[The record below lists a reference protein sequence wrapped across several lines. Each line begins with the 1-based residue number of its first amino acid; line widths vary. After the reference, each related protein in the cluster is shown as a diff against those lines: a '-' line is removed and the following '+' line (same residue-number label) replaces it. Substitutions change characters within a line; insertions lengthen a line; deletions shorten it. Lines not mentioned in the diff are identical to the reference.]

1 MSHAMI
7 KTLPAL
13 GALVFPIT
21 LLAGCVSFGAKPPPS
36 LLTLTPVAQPAVG
49 QTQRVAIAQPGAAVA
64 LSAGGRT
71 TTLSAAV
78 PPVAGAASLTIDSV
92 SVPQAIATPRVPVE
106 SGGQVTYVKGALWVE
121 VPARLFARLVGDTVT
136 ARTGR
141 VVLST
146 AQSYATGSAQLTGEL
161 RRFGIDEATQSAV
174 VTFDATLIRSSE
186 GGAVEKQRFEARVPV
201 SSIDAAGAGAGLNDA
216 ANQVAAQVADWVGR

>member
-1 MSHAMI
+1 MI
-7 KTLPAL
+7 RTVPAL
-13 GALVFPIT
+13 LALS
-21 LLAGCVSFGAKPPPS
+21 LATGCVSFGAKPPPS
-36 LLTLTPVAQPAVG
+36 LLTLTPIAQPPVG
-49 QTQRVAIAQPGAAVA
+49 ETQRVAIASPGSAVA

-78 PPVAGAASLTIDSV
+78 PATAGSASLTIDSF
-92 SVPQAIATPRVPVE
+92 SVPQAIATTRVPVE
-106 SGGQVTYVKGALWVE
+106 GGGQVTYIKGALWVE
-121 VPARLFARLVGDTVT
+121 PPARLFARLVGDTVT

-161 RRFGIDEATQSAV
+161 RRFGIDEAGSAAV

-186 GGAVEKQRFEARVPV
+186 GGTVEKQRFEARVPV
-201 SSIDAAGAGAGLNDA
+201 SAIDPAGAGAGLNTA
-216 ANQVAAQVADWVGR
+216 ANQVAAQVADWVGK

>member
-1 MSHAMI
+1 MRHAIIRAM
-7 KTLPAL
+7 PAL
-13 GALVFPIT
+13 LPLALV
-21 LLAGCVSFGAKPPPS
+21 GCVSFGAKPPPS
-36 LLTLTPVAQPAVG
+36 LLTLTPVAQPPVG
-49 QTQRVAIAQPGAAVA
+49 EAQRVAITAPGAAVA
-64 LSAGGRT
+64 LSAGGKT

-78 PPVAGAASLTIDSV
+78 PATAGSASLTIDSF
-92 SVPQAIATPRVPVE
+92 SVPQQIATNRVPVE
-106 SGGQVTYVKGALWVE
+106 GGGQVTYIKGALWVE
-121 VPARLFARLVGDTVT
+121 PPARLFGRLVGDTVT

-161 RRFGIDEATQSAV
+161 RRFGIDEASNSAV

-201 SSIDAAGAGAGLNDA
+201 SAIDPAGAGAGLNAA
-216 ANQVAAQVADWVGR
+216 ANQVAAQVADWGGK

>member
-1 MSHAMI
+1 MI
-7 KTLPAL
+7 RTVPAL
-13 GALVFPIT
+13 LALT
-21 LLAGCVSFGAKPPPS
+21 LATGCVSFGAKPPPS
-36 LLTLTPVAQPAVG
+36 LLTLTPTAQPPVG
-49 QTQRVAIAQPGAAVA
+49 ETQRVAIASPGAAVA

-78 PPVAGAASLTIDSV
+78 PATAGSASLTIDSF
-92 SVPQAIATPRVPVE
+92 SVPQAIATTRVPVE
-106 SGGQVTYVKGALWVE
+106 GGGQVTYIKDALWVE
-121 VPARLFARLVGDTVT
+121 PPARLFARLVGDTVT

-161 RRFGIDEATQSAV
+161 RRFGIDEAGSAAV

-186 GGAVEKQRFEARVPV
+186 GGAVEKRRFEARVPV
-201 SSIDAAGAGAGLNDA
+201 SAIDPAGAGAGLNDA

>member
-1 MSHAMI
+1 MRHAI
-7 KTLPAL
+7 IRTVPAI
-13 GALVFPIT
+13 GALA
-21 LLAGCVSFGAKPPPS
+21 LASACVSFGAKPPPS
-36 LLTLTPVAQPAVG
+36 LLTLTPTAQPPVG
-49 QTQRVAIAQPGAAVA
+49 ETQRVAINSPGAAVA

-78 PPVAGAASLTIDSV
+78 PATAGSASLTIDSF
-92 SVPQAIATPRVPVE
+92 SVPQQIATNRVPVE
-106 SGGQVTYVKGALWVE
+106 GGGQVTYIKGALWVE
-121 VPARLFARLVGDTVT
+121 PPARGFARLVGDTVT

-161 RRFGIDEATQSAV
+161 RRFGIDEASTSAV

-201 SSIDAAGAGAGLNDA
+201 SSIDTAGAGAGLNAA